1 MKILQRTLP
10 DVEHNLHALSP
21 LLQRLLLARG
31 ITDSQQLDFKL
42 NRLLSPFDLK
52 GIEQASFLLADA
64 VQHQK
69 RILVVG
75 DFDADGATSTALT
88 LRCLKA
94 FGHGNVTYLVPNRF
108 EFGYGLSPAIVK
120 EAAKYQPDFI
130 MTVDNGI
137 SSIEGVAE
145 ANRLGIQVVV
155 TDHHLAGDQLPNA
168 AAMVNP
174 NQPGCN
180 FQSKAMAGVGV
191 AFYTMLALRKAL
203 RDRDWFAQ
211 KGIAEPNMSQFLDLV
226 AVGTVSDLVPLDANN
241 RVMVAMGLERIRS
254 GRAIP
259 GIYALLQVAKRLPKN
274 LTSTDIGFAI
284 GPRINAAGRLDDMSE
299 GIECL
304 LCDDPNQALELAA
317 HLDSL
322 NKGRKEIELGMKE
335 EAERYV
341 DSLVASQGM
350 PKGIVVYQADWHEGV
365 IGIVASRIKERFYR
379 PVIAFA
385 EANEG
390 IKGSARSIP
399 GLHMRDCL
407 DLVDKQYPGL
417 IKKFGG
423 HAMAAGLTIQTG
435 AVDEFQNALNSV
447 LDTHFQYVD
456 FQQTLHTDGA
466 LTAQEMTL
474 ANAEL
479 LAMSYPWGQQF
490 QEPMFDGVFKVDG
503 IRILNG
509 GHIKWTLLTDSGE
522 LVDAIYFNVKSPE
535 TFESVRTVRLC
546 YRLAVNEFRDR
557 RSLQLMVEYAAV
569 IE

>member
-1 MKILQRTLP
+1 MKIQQRTIP
-10 DVEHNLHALSP
+10 DVQHNLDSFSP
-21 LLQRLLLARG
+21 LLQRLLLSRG
-31 ITDSQQLDFKL
+31 ISNCEQLDFKL
-42 NRLLSPFDLK
+42 SRLLSPLSMK
-52 GIEQASFLLADA
+52 GIESASRLLADA

-94 FGHGNVTYLVPNRF
+94 FGHGNVSYLVPNRF
-108 EFGYGLSPAIVK
+108 EFGYGLSPAIVR
-120 EAAKYQPDFI
+120 EAVNYQPDLI

-155 TDHHLAGDQLPNA
+155 TDHHLAGEQLPKA
-168 AAMVNP
+168 AAIVNP
-174 NQPGCN
+174 NQPGCE
-180 FQSKAMAGVGV
+180 FASKAMAGVGV
-191 AFYTMLALRKAL
+191 AFYTMLALRKVL
-203 RDRDWFAQ
+203 RDSGWFVS
-211 KGIAEPNMSQFLDLV
+211 KGIEEPNMSQFLDLV
-226 AVGTVSDLVPLDANN
+226 AVGTVSDLVPLDNNN
-241 RVMVAMGLERIRS
+241 RIMVAMGLERIRS

-322 NKGRKEIELGMKE
+322 NRGRKEIELGMKE

-341 DSLVASQGM
+341 DSLVASKGM

-385 EANEG
+385 EANDG

-407 DLVDKQYPGL
+407 DLVDKQNPGL

-423 HAMAAGLTIQTG
+423 HAMAAGLTIELG
-435 AVDEFQNALNSV
+435 AVDKFQQALNYV
-447 LDTHFQYVD
+447 LERHFQHVD
-456 FQQTLHTDGA
+456 FQKILQTDGA
-466 LTAQEMTL
+466 LSAQEMTL
-474 ANAEL
+474 SNAEL

-490 QEPMFDGVFKVDG
+490 PEPLFEGVFKVDS
-503 IRILNG
+503 ICILNG
-509 GHIKWTLLTDSGE
+509 GHIKWTLLTEAGE
-522 LVDAIYFNVKSPE
+522 LVDAIYFNVKAPE
-535 TFESVRTVRLC
+535 LFESLLQVRLC

-557 RSLQLMVEYAAV
+557 RSLQLMVEYAEKLA
-569 IE
+569 